1 MTLRECDF
9 FVNFS
14 EFALLLEKYFLILKR
29 LTPIDVFGDM
39 RKLITIENLKFIFLT
54 LTALCGGGVV
64 VDESWAQSSLSS
76 HPDTLSVQTSSSL
89 FRQDSDTLS
98 IEIYYRVG
106 STRYEPSFRSNG
118 ERISRFVKEYGSLAG
133 TLEGRTPV
141 TVFSASASP
150 EGGAAWN
157 DYLSRKRF
165 LSSRRALVSAGLAPE
180 VFAPANLIPGMV
192 GVFPEDEFVDRVRSS
207 SLENPMKSWI
217 LTVLA
222 DSSATYS
229 EKIQTLIGKDGGQC
243 WRALSAECLPPMR
256 SFIARTGFAERD
268 DISGAASFL
277 KLRAL
282 PEAGTIP
289 FAVND
294 SLPAVPVR
302 GEGMRHKLEIKT
314 NVLGLGLLMANLGV
328 EFGLSRHLSI
338 HIPVYYSGVNYF
350 SERVKFRTLALQP
363 ELRWNF
369 SRAEGLF
376 IGAHATAAFFNVA
389 VGGDYRYQDR
399 TGDTP
404 LVGGGLS
411 LGYKLRFADNP
422 HWGVEFVIGAGGY
435 KISYDRFVNEANGPY
450 VDTVDR
456 TYIGPDNAAIS
467 VFYEFDLG
475 RGRRR

>member
-1 MTLRECDF
+1 
-9 FVNFS
+9 
-14 EFALLLEKYFLILKR
+14 
-29 LTPIDVFGDM
+29 M
-39 RKLITIENLKFIFLT
+39 RKLMTIENLKFISLT
-54 LTALCGGGVV
+54 LIALCTGGGFAGNLC
-64 VDESWAQSSLSS
+64 AQSSPFP
-76 HPDTLSVQTSSSL
+76 HADTLTVQASPSFL
-89 FRQDSDTLS
+89 FPENSDTLS

-106 STRYEPSFRSNG
+106 SSRYEPSFRSNE
-118 ERISRFVKEYGSLAG
+118 ERVSRFVREYDGLAG
-133 TLEGRTPV
+133 TLGDRTPV

-192 GVFPEDEFVDRVRSS
+192 GVFPEDEFVDRVHSS
-207 SLENPMKSWI
+207 SLEEPMKSWV

-222 DSSATYS
+222 DSSVTYA
-229 EKIQTLIGKDGGQC
+229 EKIQTLIGKDGGRC
-243 WRALSAECLPPMR
+243 WKTLSAECIPPMR
-256 SFIARTGFAERD
+256 SFTAMTGFAERD

-282 PEAGTIP
+282 PDAGAIP
-289 FAVND
+289 LSVSD
-294 SLPAVPVR
+294 SLPGQSVR
-302 GEGMRHKLEIKT
+302 GAEVSMLHKIAIKT
-314 NVLGLGLLMANLGV
+314 NVLGLGLLMASLGV

-338 HIPVYYSGVNYF
+338 HIPVYYSGIDYF
-350 SERVKFRTLALQP
+350 SDRVKFRTLALQP

-369 SRAEGLF
+369 SKVDGLF
-376 IGAHATAAFFNVA
+376 VGAHATAAFFNIA

-404 LVGGGLS
+404 LAGGGLS
-411 LGYKLRFADNP
+411 LGYKLRFKDDP
-422 HWGVEFVIGAGGY
+422 HWGVEFVIGAGAY
-435 KISYDRFVNEANGPY
+435 RISYDRFVNEKNGPY
-450 VDTVDR
+450 VDTTDR

>member
-1 MTLRECDF
+1 
-9 FVNFS
+9 
-14 EFALLLEKYFLILKR
+14 
-29 LTPIDVFGDM
+29 M
-39 RKLITIENLKFIFLT
+39 RKLMTIENLKFISLA
-54 LTALCGGGVV
+54 LIALCSGEGVV
-64 VDESWAQSSLSS
+64 GNLCAQPSPAPR
-76 HPDTLSVQTSSSL
+76 PDTLTVQTSPSSL
-89 FRQDSDTLS
+89 FQKNSDTLS
-98 IEIYYRVG
+98 IEIFYRVG
-106 STRYEPSFRSNG
+106 SSRYEPSFRSNG
-118 ERISRFVKEYGSLAG
+118 ERVSRFVGEYGSLAG
-133 TLEGRTPV
+133 ALEGRTPV

-207 SLENPMKSWI
+207 SLEDPMKSWI

-222 DSSATYS
+222 DSSVTYS
-229 EKIQTLIGKDGGQC
+229 EKIHTLIVKDGGQC
-243 WRALSAECLPPMR
+243 WKTLSAECLPPMR
-256 SFIARTGFAERD
+256 SFIARTGFVERD
-268 DISGAASFL
+268 EISGAAAFL
-277 KLRAL
+277 NLRAL
-282 PEAGTIP
+282 PAAGAIP
-289 FAVND
+289 FAVSD
-294 SLPAVPVR
+294 SLPVCLRAEVS
-302 GEGMRHKLEIKT
+302 MRHKIAVKT
-314 NVLGLGLLMANLGV
+314 NVLGLGLLMANIGV

-338 HIPVYYSGVNYF
+338 HIPVYYSGVDYF
-350 SERVKFRTLALQP
+350 SDRVKFRTLALQP

-369 SRAEGLF
+369 SKVDGLF
-376 IGAHATAAFFNVA
+376 VGAHATAAFFNVA

-422 HWGVEFVIGAGGY
+422 HWGVEFVLGAGAY
-435 KISYDRFVNEANGPY
+435 RISYDRFVNENNGPY
-450 VDTVDR
+450 VDTTDR